1 MQQKLNLVDADTLL
15 STPIEKNEFIVDG
28 LIPQGVSLLC
38 GSGKIGKSWLML
50 WLGICVAGGKEF
62 LELPTRQSEVLYL
75 CLEDTLTR
83 IQNRLFELVDEAPS
97 GLRFT
102 TMCGKL
108 GEGLETQILDAIR
121 DFPQTK
127 LIIIDTLQK
136 VRNTANAAG
145 KSGIYANDYDDIS
158 SIKRIADENK
168 IAIILVHH
176 LRKMKDNSD
185 PFNEISGSTGIT
197 GAADTN
203 LILKR
208 DRGKDRGILLVNGR
222 DVEFQ
227 KYVLGFENQKWSL
240 IERKDAE
247 DIRKEEIP
255 RFLFRLVAFMK
266 NQKTWSGTATE
277 LTTQM
282 NESETSVNV
291 VSKLL
296 AHFSEEVLVPNSIT
310 YSTKRTGK
318 SRLIFLQNDAYDD
331 NDDLLSI

>member
-50 WLGICVAGGKEF
+50 WLAICVAGGKEF

-97 GLRFT
+97 GLRFA

-108 GEGLETQILDAIR
+108 GEGLETQILDALR
-121 DFPQTK
+121 DFPHTK

-136 VRNTANAAG
+136 VRNTANASNR
-145 KSGIYANDYDDIS
+145 SGIYANDYDDIS

>member
-15 STPIEKNEFIVDG
+15 STPIEKNEFVVDG

-50 WLGICVAGGKEF
+50 WLGICVAGGKKF

-83 IQNRLFELVDEAPS
+83 IQNRLFELVDEAPP
-97 GLRFT
+97 GLRFA

-108 GEGLETQILDAIR
+108 GEGLETQILDALR
-121 DFPQTK
+121 DFPHTK

-136 VRNTANAAG
+136 VRNNANASNR
-145 KSGIYANDYDDIS
+145 SGIYANDYDDIS

-266 NQKTWSGTATE
+266 NQKSWSGTATD
-277 LTTQM
+277 LITQM

-331 NDDLLSI
+331 NDDLLNI

>member
-15 STPIEKNEFIVDG
+15 STPIEKNEFVVDG

-50 WLGICVAGGKEF
+50 WLGICVAGAKEF

-97 GLRFT
+97 GLRFA

-108 GEGLETQILDAIR
+108 GEGLETQILDALR

-136 VRNTANAAG
+136 VRNNANASNR
-145 KSGIYANDYDDIS
+145 SGIYANDYDDIS

-255 RFLFRLVAFMK
+255 RFLFRLVAFMR
-266 NQKTWSGTATE
+266 NQKTWSGTATD
-277 LTTQM
+277 LITQM

>member
-1 MQQKLNLVDADTLL
+1 MQQKLKLVDADTLL
-15 STPIEKNEFIVDG
+15 STPIEKTLFIVEG
-28 LIPQGVSLLC
+28 LIPQGVCLLC

-50 WLGICVAGGKEF
+50 WLGICVAEGKPFWEM
-62 LELPTRQSEVLYL
+62 PTVQSDVLYL

-83 IQNRLFELVDEAPS
+83 IQNRLFELVDEAPE
-97 GLRFT
+97 GLRFA

-108 GEGLETQILDAIR
+108 GEGLEAQIATALK
-121 DFPQTK
+121 DFPKTK

-136 VRNTANAAG
+136 VRNTTNAAG

-158 SIKRIADENK
+158 SIKRLADENK

-176 LRKMKDNSD
+176 LRKMKDTSD

-208 DRGKDRGILLVNGR
+208 ERGKEEGILLINGR

-227 KYVLGFENQKWSL
+227 KFTLAFENQKWTL
-240 IERKDAE
+240 IEKKNAD

-255 RFLFRLVAFMK
+255 SFLFRLVAFMK
-266 NQKTWSGTATE
+266 GRKEWSGTATE
-277 LTTQM
+277 LIAAMSET
-282 NESETSVNV
+282 ETSVNV

-296 AHFSEEVLVPNSIT
+296 ARFCEEVLCANHIT
-310 YSTKRTGK
+310 YKTKRTGK
-318 SRLIFLQNDAYDD
+318 SRLIFLT
-331 NDDLLSI
+331 NDDYDTDDSATGT